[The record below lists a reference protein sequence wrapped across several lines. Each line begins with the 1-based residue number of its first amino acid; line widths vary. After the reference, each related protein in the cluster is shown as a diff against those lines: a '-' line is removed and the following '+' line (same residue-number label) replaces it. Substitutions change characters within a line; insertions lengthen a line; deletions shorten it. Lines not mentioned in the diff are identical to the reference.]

1 MKQNYKM
8 DFTTN
13 TLTITKDFEQKA
25 LNPNSDEYGILL
37 RLKADF
43 KNLRIVKKTAPKRK
57 KNPKAGLTYDKMVK
71 FLSCQANSAL
81 LLNEFTEVREYS
93 KAQKNPYQFVK
104 EWFLREFPYY
114 DAIPKFD
121 KEGKVIAPSANAEA
135 RRVIKMEEPREVA

>member
-57 KNPKAGLTYDKMVK
+57 KNHKAGLTYDKMVK
-71 FLSCQANSAL
+71 FLSCQANSAI
-81 LLNEFTEVREYS
+81 LLNEFTEVR
-93 KAQKNPYQFVK
+93 
-104 EWFLREFPYY
+104 
-114 DAIPKFD
+114 
-121 KEGKVIAPSANAEA
+121 
-135 RRVIKMEEPREVA
+135 

>member
-25 LNPNSDEYGILL
+25 LNPTSNEYGILL

-43 KNLRIVKKTAPKRK
+43 K

-71 FLSCQANSAL
+71 FLSCQVNSAL

-121 KEGKVIAPSANAEA
+121 KEGKMIAPSANAEA
-135 RRVIKMEEPREVA
+135 RRVIKMEEQKEVA